1 MIKNRYGQYLWVLLL
16 QKQHAC
22 RLWEPSEK
30 NKLKHAS
37 ILGLISEIVI
47 KSMIIGNK
55 VKQTF
60 DIGVLSNIGT
70 SMTESFSQTF
80 PLTTCIGNI

>member
-1 MIKNRYGQYLWVLLL
+1 MVLL

-47 KSMIIGNK
+47 KGMIIGNK

-60 DIGVLSNIGT
+60 DIGVVSVSDPGDPQPNRLVNFVPRVPAQ
-70 SMTESFSQTF
+70 MD
-80 PLTTCIGNI
+80 

>member
-1 MIKNRYGQYLWVLLL
+1 MMKNIYGQYLRVVIL
-16 QKQHAC
+16 QKQHTC
-22 RLWEPSEK
+22 RLWEPSGK

-80 PLTTCIGNI
+80 PLTTCIRNI